1 MIERLTNAPVPPPMR
16 ERVREILE
24 QLEAAY
30 GVPQLHRNRN
40 PLDTLIETVLSQSTN
55 DRNRDRAFAR
65 LKARF
70 PTWDAVRRASTREI
84 AAAIRVGG
92 LARIKS
98 MRIKRI
104 LQEIERR
111 TGALDLS
118 FLCRAP
124 LEEAL
129 GFLRSLD
136 GVGPKTAACVLL
148 FACGR
153 PVFPVDTHIRRVA
166 GRLGLIPQRCS
177 DKRAHQQLGHL
188 IPARH
193 CYAAHIN
200 LIRLGRD
207 VCRPRNPRCEVC
219 CLIQYC
225 AYAHETGMSSLSERR
240 PRERR
245 SREKAHRARARLL
258 LSSSS
263 PEKTYG

>member
-1 MIERLTNAPVPPPMR
+1 MSERSTKALASVSAETR
-16 ERVREILE
+16 ELIRHILE
-24 QLEAAY
+24 HLAATY
-30 GVPQLHRNRN
+30 GVPRLRRDRD
-40 PLDTLIETVLSQSTN
+40 PLDTLIETILSQSTN

-98 MRIKRI
+98 VRIKRI

-118 FLCRAP
+118 FLCRVP

-166 GRLGLIPQRCS
+166 ARLGLIPQRCS
-177 DKRAHQQLGHL
+177 DERAHQQLGLL

-193 CYAAHIN
+193 SYAAHLN

-207 VCRPRNPRCEVC
+207 VCRPRTPRCEAC

-225 AYAHETGMSSLSERR
+225 AYAHEMG
-240 PRERR
+240 
-245 SREKAHRARARLL
+245 KV
-258 LSSSS
+258 
-263 PEKTYG
+263 

>member
-1 MIERLTNAPVPPPMR
+1 MR
-16 ERVREILE
+16 ELVRQILE
-24 QLEAAY
+24 HLEATY
-30 GVPQLHRNRN
+30 GVPRLRRDRD
-40 PLDTLIETVLSQSTN
+40 PLDTLIETILSQSTN

-70 PTWDAVRRASTREI
+70 PTWEAVRRAPAREI
-84 AAAIRVGG
+84 ARAIRIGG

-98 MRIKRI
+98 VRIKRI
-104 LQEIERR
+104 LREIERR

-129 GFLRSLD
+129 GFLRSLE

-166 GRLGLIPQRCS
+166 ERLGLIPRRCS
-177 DKRAHQQLGHL
+177 DERAHEQLGRL

-207 VCRPRNPRCEVC
+207 VCRPRNPRCEAC
-219 CLIQYC
+219 CLVQYC
-225 AYAHETGMSSLSERR
+225 AYANEMGSARGDRESDVPARR
-240 PRERR
+240 RIARER
-245 SREKAHRARARLL
+245 AF
-258 LSSSS
+258 
-263 PEKTYG
+263 

>member
-1 MIERLTNAPVPPPMR
+1 MTERTTNAPPSREIR
-16 ERVREILE
+16 ERVRRILDR
-24 QLEAAY
+24 LEATY
-30 GVPQLHRNRN
+30 GRPRRPRDRD

-70 PTWDAVRRASTREI
+70 PTWEAVRRAPAREI

-98 MRIKRI
+98 VRIRRI
-104 LQEIERR
+104 LREIERR

-124 LEEAL
+124 LEHAL
-129 GFLRSLD
+129 AFLRSLE
-136 GVGPKTAACVLL
+136 GVGPKTAACVML

-166 GRLGLIPQRCS
+166 GRLGLIPPRCS
-177 DKRAHQQLGHL
+177 DERAHEQLGRL
-188 IPARH
+188 IPARR

-207 VCRPRNPRCEVC
+207 VCRPRTPRCHAC
-219 CLIQYC
+219 CLARDC
-225 AYAHETGMSSLSERR
+225 AYARQMGTVSTGKTPEKGLAR
-240 PRERR
+240 PRVFC
-245 SREKAHRARARLL
+245 
-258 LSSSS
+258 
-263 PEKTYG
+263 